1 MRLEPSE
8 ADMKKYLNGSHWLKF
23 CARYKASDRLQ
34 TCFACG
40 QENVSLHH
48 RTYERLG
55 RERLSDV
62 VPLCQSHHK
71 ELHHLVNRGEAT
83 LYDAHKALKK
93 LADPR
98 GSVSR
103 KHPERDLRNWRL
115 GHRSR
120 QPDSGVKKR
129 QVTPEEARAMV
140 QRSGPLVSPVRRDP
154 PAESSVRDAA

>member
-1 MRLEPSE
+1 MKLEPSE
-8 ADMKKYLNGSHWLKF
+8 TDMKKYLNGSHWMKF

-62 VPLCQSHHK
+62 VPLCQSHHR

-103 KHPERDLRNWRL
+103 KFPKRDIEPWRTARREPRKE
-115 GHRSR
+115 GWKAEVRHV
-120 QPDSGVKKR
+120 D
-129 QVTPEEARAMV
+129 PEEARAMV
-140 QRSGPLVSPVRRDP
+140 EASRSVRRRP
-154 PAESSVRDAA
+154 TMS